1 MTRHPA
7 PPGGEAPA
15 AKPESAPSR
24 AGRTQKN
31 SIKSVRSGLDRS
43 IVGGP
48 DSVNG
53 RERACY
59 HAGAM
64 GPRRRIALLLA
75 LFGAACGLED
85 SRSALDGP
93 RFREVSAA
101 EGHRLLQRSG
111 VVLVQA
117 IASQERGRPVK
128 RAKPIAEDMSLPTGV
143 ADSSA
148 VVVFAADPEGGLR
161 LAARLARIGI
171 QDVFVVRGGVAAWL
185 AAGGEP
191 PSG

>member
-1 MTRHPA
+1 
-7 PPGGEAPA
+7 
-15 AKPESAPSR
+15 
-24 AGRTQKN
+24 
-31 SIKSVRSGLDRS
+31 
-43 IVGGP
+43 
-48 DSVNG
+48 
-53 RERACY
+53 
-59 HAGAM
+59 M

-85 SRSALDGP
+85 SRSALHGP

-117 IASQERGRPVK
+117 IASQERGRPVQ
-128 RAKPIAEDMSLPTGV
+128 RAEPIAEDMSLPTGV

-185 AAGGEP
+185 AAGGKP

>member
-1 MTRHPA
+1 M
-7 PPGGEAPA
+7 
-15 AKPESAPSR
+15 
-24 AGRTQKN
+24 
-31 SIKSVRSGLDRS
+31 DRS

-64 GPRRRIALLLA
+64 GPLRRIALLLA
-75 LFGAACGLED
+75 LFGTACGLEN

-101 EGHRLLQRSG
+101 EGHRLLQRPG

-117 IASQERGRPVK
+117 LASRERGRPVQ
-128 RAKPIAEDMSLPTGV
+128 RAEPIGEDMSLPAGV
-143 ADSSA
+143 ADSAA
-148 VVVFAADPEGGLR
+148 VVVFAADPEAGVR
-161 LAARLARIGI
+161 LAARLARAGI
-171 QDVFVVRGGVAAWL
+171 QDISVVRGGVSAWL
-185 AAGGEP
+185 AAGGKP